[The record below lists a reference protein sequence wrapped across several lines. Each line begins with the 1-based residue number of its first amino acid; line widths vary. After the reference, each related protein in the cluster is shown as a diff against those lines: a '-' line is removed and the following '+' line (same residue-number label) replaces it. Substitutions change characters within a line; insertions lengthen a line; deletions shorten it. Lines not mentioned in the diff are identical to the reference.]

1 MEKFYIVDFAH
12 TKARRITEILSENYD
27 SADFEVDGKAIYKE
41 LQKRSE
47 QEAKSCFIINTEA
60 KFDEKVISDMDMIVF
75 CRLRNP
81 KSLKK
86 MDIEE
91 KLSLAIMFLT
101 EDYLS
106 ENDRMFLF

>member
-1 MEKFYIVDFAH
+1 MENFNISDFANS
-12 TKARRITEILSENYD
+12 KAKSIAEILSEKYD
-27 SADFEVDGKAIYKE
+27 SADFEIDGKAIYKE
-41 LQKRSE
+41 LQQRSE
-47 QEAKSCFIINTEA
+47 QEAKSCFVINTEA
-60 KFDEKVISDMDMIVF
+60 KFDDKVISDLDMTVS